1 MADDIFLTPEE
12 QDERA
17 RQWLKDNGPALIVG
31 VVLGIGAIFGWDY
44 YKTSQLE
51 KAEAASTLYAA
62 AVEQV
67 SSSELADVSTKVDE
81 LKANYATTPYASK
94 AALIKA
100 RQLAQSDLDA
110 AFAELQ
116 WVIDNAKESGLVHTA
131 RVRQAKIRLEQG
143 DFTAAKQLASHQ
155 PTEAFTSHYSEVLG
169 DIAVEQGEYI
179 AARAYYQAAVDG
191 LVEGQ
196 SAYAQVLSLKLE
208 RLPEAESASAD
219 NEQSATE

>member
-31 VVLGIGAIFGWDY
+31 VVLGLGAIFGWDY

-51 KAEAASTLYAA
+51 KAQAASTIYAA
-62 AVEQV
+62 TVAQV
-67 SSSELADVSTKVDE
+67 TSSELADVSTKVDQ
-81 LKANYATTPYASK
+81 LKSDYAATPYAAK
-94 AALIKA
+94 AVLIKA

-110 AFAELQ
+110 AFTELQ

-143 DFTAAKQLASHQ
+143 DLDAAKQLASHQ
-155 PTEAFTSHYSEVLG
+155 PSEAFTSHYSEVLG
-169 DIAVEQGEYI
+169 DIAVEQGEYT

-208 RLPEAESASAD
+208 RLPEAESVSAD
-219 NEQSATE
+219 DQSASE